1 METFALDLLPGQTL
15 SILLLLGVA
24 PHSLEALRTR
34 VSAKSLDLALLDA
47 ALLAS
52 PLCLRSAASK
62 ALLNRSRGPGRGVTD
77 SAHVD
82 LVHALHGGRHVGESL
97 RALSPRAGCTS
108 VLLACLNGAVD
119 LLALRAQALP
129 EAVVGD
135 VSVFY
140 SATGGS
146 VDAPALRARYRVGEE
161 ELRLHTSGA
170 VAALEAAVLGRVGTE
185 A

>member
-1 METFALDLLPGQTL
+1 MKEKSAFTAAVRACGGGEAKGEAAAAAAAAAASAAAVLLRL
-15 SILLLLGVA
+15 AA
-24 PHSLEALRTR
+24 PLRRRSPSLPRP
-34 VSAKSLDLALLDA
+34 

-52 PLCLRSAASK
+52 G
-62 ALLNRSRGPGRGVTD
+62 ALDV
-77 SAHVD
+77 V
-82 LVHALHGGRHVGESL
+82 GGRHVGESL

-119 LLALRAQALP
+119 LLALRAHALP

-146 VDAPALRARYRVGEE
+146 VDAPALRALYRVGEE